1 MKMNKNINPKEVLD
15 KLSEDIGAM
24 RDWVESGNHT
34 KEEISEFRKDLQE
47 VILQGYKTKFT
58 VRLDILKD
66 EEPNLT
72 KKDILVKMLDLL
84 PSDVNPEFLPV
95 LTEYVLENWN
105 VLPHKKVA

>member
-1 MKMNKNINPKEVLD
+1 MNKNFNPKELIE
-15 KLSEDIGAM
+15 KLNHDIAAIGRGM
-24 RDWVESGNHT
+24 
-34 KEEISEFRKDLQE
+34 KEGDFSDEERIEQKEALQE
-47 VILQGYKTKFT
+47 VILQAYKTKFA

-105 VLPHKKVA
+105 VLSQKKVA